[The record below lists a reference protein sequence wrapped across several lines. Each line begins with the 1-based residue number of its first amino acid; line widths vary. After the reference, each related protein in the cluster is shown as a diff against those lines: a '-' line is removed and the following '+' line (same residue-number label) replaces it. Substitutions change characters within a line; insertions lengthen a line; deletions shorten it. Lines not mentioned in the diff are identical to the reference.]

1 MQYFYSDFIAVLTLM
16 YIDIFLINVMKP
28 VRAAM
33 NITFYSRTQNTK
45 LPSHKGQCIILYFA
59 IIYKSEIV
67 QSV

>member
-1 MQYFYSDFIAVLTLM
+1 MR
-16 YIDIFLINVMKP
+16 P

-59 IIYKSEIV
+59 IIYKSENCAICMNT
-67 QSV
+67 